1 MVDCQQSTTTHVRPD
16 WLRSLRAIPLAVGSI
31 FVLRTAEYLLLR
43 TLPTGWYQVVTS
55 LTSAAVILSV
65 LYLYLQWRDAARASA
80 QTCDRLL
87 HLERVR
93 NETTELLVHD
103 LKNQLTVVGGA
114 LFILGAE
121 PMPTSEG
128 DESHQEVLKCAANAQ
143 RRLVALLDQAI
154 DLCSNDPA
162 ADPAAAQAPSALQAP
177 RPRRQ

>member
-1 MVDCQQSTTTHVRPD
+1 MVDWQQRPIARVKPN
-16 WLRSLRAIPLAVGSI
+16 WRRFIGAVPLAVGSI

-87 HLERVR
+87 QLERVR
-93 NETTELLVHD
+93 NDTTELLVHD

-114 LFILGAE
+114 LFILGLDRTQE
-121 PMPTSEG
+121 SES
-128 DESHQEVLKCAANAQ
+128 DESHQDVLKSAANAQ

-154 DLCSNDPA
+154 DLCST
-162 ADPAAAQAPSALQAP
+162 DPAAAPPAPATLP
-177 RPRRQ
+177 VPRRRQ